1 MVIGRRVARRKGQQL
16 VALPPEVRDRLGVI
30 PGQWLY
36 FHLGRKGECVI
47 STSPHRAGG
56 QPPTASLERDL
67 QAARARV
74 AYLEKRIE
82 GGSLATLREGAAQGV
97 LQALRAMD
105 YPGGTL
111 FEIGRALDD
120 IRAALGLSPRR
131 RRARRVRAP
140 ARAVETAPAPVLAAP
155 VEEAAPVPETEESPA
170 LL

>member
-1 MVIGRRVARRKGQQL
+1 MVFGRRITRRKGQQL

-47 STSPHRAGG
+47 STSPARAGG

-67 QAARARV
+67 QAARERV

-97 LQALRAMD
+97 LQALKAMD

-111 FEIGRALDD
+111 FEIGRTLDD
-120 IRAALGLSPRR
+120 IRAALGLTPRL
-131 RRARRVRAP
+131 RRARR
-140 ARAVETAPAPVLAAP
+140 AREAKRPTETAPAPVLEAP
-155 VEEAAPVPETEESPA
+155 SKEASPVLQS
-170 LL
+170 